1 MNRLGWVAAAAVTV
15 LGTAAQAADKLPQQG
30 TASYVTYYVSRQLT
44 NLDMGE
50 VGAQALVELVG
61 ITRNTSGTKA
71 FDNLS
76 ARCILFRDNAGGK
89 LKVSGSC
96 TETDADGDKMF
107 VTFDAE
113 VHTLVG
119 GTGKYKGISGSAP
132 YTVAPAPSPGPGLGA
147 VVVDHKISW
156 QF

>member
-1 MNRLGWVAAAAVTV
+1 MNRVGWVAAAV
-15 LGTAAQAADKLPQQG
+15 AAAFGQAAWAVDKLPQQG
-30 TASYVTYYVSRQLT
+30 TASYVTYYSSRPLT
-44 NLDMGE
+44 TIDMGE
-50 VGAQALVELVG
+50 LGAQALVEFVG

-76 ARCILFRDNAGGK
+76 ARCIFFRDNVGGK

-96 TETDADGDKMF
+96 TETDADGDK
-107 VTFDAE
+107 VYSTFDSAA
-113 VHTLVG
+113 HTLVG

-132 YTVAPAPSPGPGLGA
+132 YTVAPAPSPGQGLGA